1 MGIDDLDKSWWERKV
16 SEPYLKKHYEKL
28 PYLTAPTEYIGG
40 GISDFITEK
49 TPDLWGHYFGKD
61 SEYKNFED
69 LYGVYPML
77 EDAAKEAVN
86 LGYEVADYGADIGLN
101 TATLAANLPAYA
113 YNAAS
118 VPHNL
123 AADYFGIEGLRNEPI
138 GRPFWSNAAGTWL
151 KDTAQD
157 ATGMGGTGM
166 RDESKKYHT
175 AYQPPAL
182 TDPEGNILRDDE
194 GRGTADHDLGKWNL
208 YQDWKTGSG
217 TDFRALEREALEA
230 SNKYVDQWVKGEGSV
245 QNLMKDFNE
254 NFWEP
259 LGENE
264 KNYYDK
270 NKMFSNFYN
279 YQLDYTKDFEKNKYE
294 LSKTGDDFG
303 KWMSQKYQNEMVSK
317 YGRYELADFD
327 NAVDNMDYMSR
338 NISPFGDEA
347 SVNFNL
353 ANEDYISAMK
363 SGKMVSEIGAPNEF
377 DYGAFDRE
385 KGVGINKWAGWE
397 PFEHE
402 NEAVKKYYESGPVL
416 AAELLAA
423 GRWTQ
428 APQKITRAL
437 SKGKKGRFARELL
450 PGLLQNQEGFGILS
464 MPKNF
469 GFKFKD
475 NKGAKRVANW
485 MLNTT
490 NYLRPKGGQAYFA
503 LQSGELGRD

>member
-1 MGIDDLDKSWWERKV
+1 MGIDDLDKTWWERKV
-16 SEPYLKKHYEKL
+16 SEPYLKEHYEKF

-40 GISDFITEK
+40 GISDFITQT
-49 TPDLWGHYFGKD
+49 TPDFFKHYFGKD

-69 LYGVYPML
+69 LYGVYPMV

-113 YNAAS
+113 HNLAS
-118 VPHNL
+118 VPQNL
-123 AADYFGIEGLRNEPI
+123 VADYYGIEGLRNEPI
-138 GRPFWSNAAGTWL
+138 GKPFWSRAQGTWL
-151 KDTAQD
+151 KDIGQD
-157 ATGMGGTGM
+157 ALGWEGSGM
-166 RDESKKYHT
+166 RDEAKKYQT
-175 AYQPPAL
+175 SYQPPAL
-182 TDPEGNILRDDE
+182 TDDKGVVLRDDNDMA
-194 GRGTADHDLGKWNL
+194 TADHDLSKWTL
-208 YQDWKTGSG
+208 YQDWKRGSG
-217 TDFRALEREALEA
+217 TDFRALEREAIEA
-230 SNKYVDQWVKGEGSV
+230 SNKYVDKWVKGEGSV
-245 QNLMKDFNE
+245 QNLMNDFNE
-254 NFWEP
+254 NFWDP

-270 NKMFSNFYN
+270 NKMFANFYN
-279 YQLDYTKDFEKNKYE
+279 YQLDYTKDYEKNKYE
-294 LSKTGDDFG
+294 LGKTGDDFG
-303 KWMSQKYQNEMVSK
+303 KWISQEYQNDMVSK
-317 YGRYELADFD
+317 YGRYDL
-327 NAVDNMDYMSR
+327 VDDMAYMSR
-338 NISPFGDEA
+338 DMSPFGGVE
-347 SVNFNL
+347 VNFNL
-353 ANEDYISAMK
+353 ANEDYINAMK
-363 SGKMVSEIGAPNEF
+363 SGRTVDEIGAPNEF

-385 KGVGINKWAGWE
+385 SGVGINKWAGWE

-402 NEAVKKYYESGPVL
+402 SDAVKAYYESGPVL

-423 GRWTQ
+423 GRWAQ

-437 SKGKKGRFARELL
+437 SKGKKGKIAREIF
-450 PGLLQNQEGFGILS
+450 PGLLQNQEGFGLLS

-503 LQSGELGRD
+503 ISAGEQGRD